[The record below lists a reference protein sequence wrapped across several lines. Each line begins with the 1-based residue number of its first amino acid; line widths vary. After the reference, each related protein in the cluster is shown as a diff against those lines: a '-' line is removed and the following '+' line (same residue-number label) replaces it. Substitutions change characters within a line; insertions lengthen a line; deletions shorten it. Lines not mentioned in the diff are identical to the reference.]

1 MLHWLT
7 DPYQTDFMRNAAAV
21 AVLIGVLAP
30 TIGVWVVLRRLSYLG
45 DAMSH
50 ATLAGVAGAYLLGIS
65 ITVGA
70 LAAGVVMG
78 LLVTQ
83 LERQRRISQD
93 AAIGVAESLL
103 FALGIV
109 LISRSDRIGVDLTH
123 YLFGQIITVT
133 RHDLLV
139 NAGLT
144 IGALAVVALLFD
156 DLRAVTFDAAHARQ
170 VGVRVD
176 AVHLALM
183 TLISVTVVV
192 SLDTVGLLMSIAMI
206 VTPAAAARIITNRAR
221 TMTVLA
227 VGIGVSSALVGLT
240 LAYHLATPPGPTI
253 ALCTIVWFA
262 VVAGTAALQ
271 GNSARGHR
279 SDAVTS
285 TSARRGPAST

>member
-7 DPYQTDFMRNAAAV
+7 DPYQSDFMRNAAAV

-65 ITVGA
+65 ITLGA

-78 LLVTQ
+78 VLVTQ
-83 LERQRRISQD
+83 LERTRRIGQD

-133 RHDLLV
+133 HHDLVV
-139 NAGLT
+139 NAALT
-144 IGALAVVALLFD
+144 VGALLVVAFLFD

-170 VGVRVD
+170 VGIRVD

-192 SLDTVGLLMSIAMI
+192 SLDTVGLLLSIAMI
-206 VTPAAAARIITNRAR
+206 VTPAAAARLVTNRAR
-221 TMTVLA
+221 TMTLLA
-227 VGIGVSSALVGLT
+227 VGIGVSSALLGLT
-240 LAYHLATPPGPTI
+240 LAYHLSTPPGPTI
-253 ALCTIVWFA
+253 ALCTIAWFA
-262 VVAGTAALQ
+262 VIAIVARLPT
-271 GNSARGHR
+271 HR
-279 SDAVTS
+279 PHRPTDRMEPTTHVPH
-285 TSARRGPAST
+285 R